1 LEPGVENWIY
11 EHTTKQQAES
21 QVNGAEKH
29 EQAQQDKELRE
40 LWSWA
45 SQTSNSIVVPMMEE
59 DGAFDDDYTIAER
72 EAGVESVS
80 TGLKRNLDRD
90 SEEDDDEDEADETEG
105 ESMEGVQLGAGVSAK
120 EEDGIDP
127 SQAPM
132 PLESVLRFMTT
143 GILSSGSRP
152 NR

>member
-11 EHTTKQQAES
+11 EHTTKQQADL
-21 QVNGAEKH
+21 QVNGAGK
-29 EQAQQDKELRE
+29 QDQRLQDKELRE

-45 SQTSNSIVVPMMEE
+45 SRTSSSIVVPMMEE
-59 DGAFDDDYTIAER
+59 DGALYDDYTIAER
-72 EAGVESVS
+72 EGGVEKVF

-90 SEEDDDEDEADETEG
+90 SEDDDEDEGDGTEG
-105 ESMEGVQLGAGVSAK
+105 ESMEGVQPGAGVSAK

-127 SQAPM
+127 SQPPM
-132 PLESVLRFMTT
+132 PLESVLRFMST
-143 GILSSGSRP
+143 GSLPSGGRP